1 MGTRG
6 SVCKMR
12 WGMGGSMDETRLARS
27 WELLKL
33 ADGDALYY
41 FLFCIYLFEFFYNK
55 KKLKK
60 KPLWGIIR
68 QIQNM
73 GQSTLWSL

>member
-1 MGTRG
+1 MGARG

-12 WGMGGSMDETRLARS
+12 WGMGGNMDETRIARS

-41 FLFCIYLFEFFYNK
+41 PFYFVYIWVFL
-55 KKLKK
+55 
-60 KPLWGIIR
+60 
-68 QIQNM
+68 
-73 GQSTLWSL
+73 